1 MGGVVTKPEIIGS
14 ERSSYTRVV
23 RMVCEEKGIGYD
35 LTEALLG
42 AAEIRALH
50 PFAKIPVLRHGD
62 LVLCESKAIATY
74 LDRAFEG
81 PQLIPSDPRLA
92 ALTEQWISLINT
104 AIDPLLV
111 RRYLLAYA
119 APKTADG
126 KPDRALIEALL
137 PDVRAQLALLDAAVA
152 ATNHLVGDRFTL
164 ADIYLLPML
173 HYLKLLPESGPML
186 ASSTALSRYAE
197 THAARQSYVR
207 TVPPLTPP
215 RRAVP

>member
-1 MGGVVTKPEIIGS
+1 VTKPEIIGS
-14 ERSSYTRVV
+14 ERSSYTRIV
-23 RMVCEEKGIGYD
+23 RMVCEEKGIDYG

-50 PFAKIPVLRHGD
+50 PFAKMPVLRHGD

-74 LDRAFEG
+74 LDRAFDG
-81 PQLIPSDPRLA
+81 PQLIPSEPPLA
-92 ALTEQWISLINT
+92 GLTEQWISFINT

-126 KPDRALIEALL
+126 KPDRPLIEALL
-137 PDVRAQLALLDAAVA
+137 PDVRAQLTLLDAAVTA
-152 ATNHLVGDRFTL
+152 SNHLVGDRFTL

-173 HYLKLLPESGPML
+173 HYLKLLPESGAML
-186 ASSTALSRYAE
+186 TPSTALGRYHE
-197 THAARQSYVR
+197 SHAARPSYVR
-207 TVPPLTPP
+207 TIPPLAPP
-215 RRAVP
+215 RRAAPS

>member
-1 MGGVVTKPEIIGS
+1 MTKPEIIGS

-35 LTEALLG
+35 LTETLLG
-42 AAEIRALH
+42 AAELRALH
-50 PFAKIPVLRHGD
+50 PFGKMPVLRHGD

-74 LDRAFEG
+74 LDRAFDG
-81 PQLIPSDPRLA
+81 PQLIPSDPPLA
-92 ALTEQWISLINT
+92 GLTEQWISFIIT

-126 KPDRALIEALL
+126 KPDRDLIEALL
-137 PDVRAQLALLDAAVA
+137 PEVRAQFALLDGAVA
-152 ATNHLVGDRFTL
+152 AAGYLVGDQFTL

-173 HYLKLLPESGPML
+173 FFLKLMPESGPLL
-186 ASSTALSRYAE
+186 APSTALGRYLA
-197 THAARQSYVR
+197 THAARPSFAR
-207 TVPPLTPP
+207 TIPPLSPP
-215 RRAVP
+215 RREAS

>member
-1 MGGVVTKPEIIGS
+1 MGSHAMTRPEIIGS

-23 RMVCEEKGIGYD
+23 RMVCAEKGIDHD
-35 LTEALLG
+35 LTEVLLG

-50 PFAKIPVLRHGD
+50 PFGRMPVLRHGD

-74 LDRAFEG
+74 LERAFDG

-92 ALTEQWISLINT
+92 GLTEQWISFINT

-126 KPDRALIEALL
+126 KPDRMLIEALL
-137 PDVRAQLALLDAAVA
+137 PEVRAQLALLDGAVA
-152 ATNHLVGDRFTL
+152 ATGHLVGDQFTL
-164 ADIYLLPML
+164 ADIYLLPI
-173 HYLKLLPESGPML
+173 
-186 ASSTALSRYAE
+186 
-197 THAARQSYVR
+197 
-207 TVPPLTPP
+207 
-215 RRAVP
+215 